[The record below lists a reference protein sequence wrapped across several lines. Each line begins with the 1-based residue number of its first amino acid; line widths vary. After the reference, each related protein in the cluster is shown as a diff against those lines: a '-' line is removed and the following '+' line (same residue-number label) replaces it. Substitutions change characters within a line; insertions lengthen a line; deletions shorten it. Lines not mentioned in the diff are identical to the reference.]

1 MDAVDSNDYRERGH
15 AASGG
20 MRRQLAD
27 DFVVLAGRRAWN
39 PADLESSAIGALH
52 HVETVVEIE
61 DRKPGRKRL
70 EEGLVVRGMPCCP
83 T

>member
-1 MDAVDSNDYRERGH
+1 
-15 AASGG
+15 

-27 DFVVLAGRRAWN
+27 DLVVFSGRRAWN

-52 HVETVVEIE
+52 HVETVVVEIE

-70 EEGLVVRGMPCCP
+70 EEGLVARGMPCCP